1 MPRRYD
7 KTDLRAEVQMA
18 KMSTDKLRK
27 ELNLKRNR
35 TEIAGWSQPYEVLV
49 AKSKPQI
56 KKVEEPKPARPV
68 AKPVANK
75 PKQQQF
81 RPQFK
86 KAF

>member
-7 KTDLRAEVQMA
+7 KTDIRAELNMA

-27 ELNLKRNR
+27 ELGLKKNR
-35 TEIAGWSQPYEVLV
+35 KEIAGWSQPYEVLI

-56 KKVEEPKPARPV
+56 KKVEEPKPKQVV

-75 PKQQQF
+75 PKQQF